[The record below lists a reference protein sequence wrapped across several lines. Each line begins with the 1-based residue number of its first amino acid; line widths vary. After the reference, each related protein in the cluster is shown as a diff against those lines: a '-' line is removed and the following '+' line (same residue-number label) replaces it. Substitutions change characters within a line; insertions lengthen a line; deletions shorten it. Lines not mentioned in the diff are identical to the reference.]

1 MTTAWMFP
9 GQGSQ
14 RPAMAER
21 LGTAPEL
28 FSVARDVLP
37 FDLEPA
43 CTTDARPSWT
53 TERLQPAMFVVCVAA
68 ARALE
73 SRDQRPDALLGHSLG
88 EIAALVAGGALGF
101 EDALALV
108 AVRGRA
114 MDAAGRRQPGGMAA
128 VLGLDL
134 DVIERICAEITSQIR
149 TKGTSG
155 PGGVWPANLNSPGQI
170 AISGRDD
177 ALAQAAERC
186 KSAGAGRVVRLEVPI
201 AAHSPLMA
209 PAADEVRAMLDTIEI
224 RPPSCPLYSVVD
236 AKPHTDPGEIRE
248 LLVEG
253 VVSPVRFWEA
263 VQAAHADG
271 TERFVEVGP
280 GTVLS
285 GLVRRTLKA
294 GDVELTSVASDEDA
308 DRLAGVPHV
317 VGAAAHGD
325 RP

>member
-1 MTTAWMFP
+1 MFP

-14 RPAMAER
+14 RSAMAEPF
-21 LGTAPEL
+21 GAAPEL

-43 CTTDARPSWT
+43 CTTDPKPAWT
-53 TERLQPAMFVVCVAA
+53 TDRLQPAMFITCVAA

-73 SRDQRPDALLGHSLG
+73 ARDQRPDALVGHSLG
-88 EIAALVAGGALGF
+88 EIAALVAGGAMAFG
-101 EDALALV
+101 DALALV

-114 MDAAGRRQPGGMAA
+114 MNAAGRRQPGGIAA

-134 DVIERICAEITSQIR
+134 DVIERICAEVRAETTSEGSQ
-149 TKGTSG
+149 
-155 PGGVWPANLNSPGQI
+155 GGVWPANLNSPGQI

-177 ALAQAAERC
+177 ALARAAERC
-186 KSAGAGRVVRLEVPI
+186 KSAGAGRVVRLDVPI
-201 AAHSPLMA
+201 PVHSPLMA
-209 PAADEVRAMLDTIEI
+209 PAADEVRAVLDTIEV

-236 AKPHTDPGEIRE
+236 AKPHTDPDEIRE
-248 LLVEG
+248 LLIEG

-271 TERFVEVGP
+271 AERFVEVGP

-285 GLVRRTLKA
+285 GLVRRTVS
-294 GDVELTSVASDEDA
+294 GVEITSVASDEDA
-308 DRLAGVPHV
+308 DRLSGV
-317 VGAAAHGD
+317 VGVAAHGD
-325 RP
+325 HA